1 MARGKIFST
10 ARLDDYSERVLGE
23 FGELVFASDT
33 RAGADRADRQFYR
46 FRGPRRNATGPSGGH
61 QPLASA
67 EGDRPHRRRLRQ
79 RRHCCRHGTQDS
91 LIYTLGAGS
100 RAVAEAAITFML
112 ALCTMLPFWDRQL
125 KTGNWKSRLE
135 VQGRDLDG
143 HTLGIIGLGRICQL
157 LAEMARPFNMNVI
170 AYDPFVPQEQ
180 AAAVGVRIVELDEL
194 FRTSDFVSIHCPPTS
209 EDKGLINRETLARMK
224 RGSYLVNLSRGSLVE
239 SLDALDEALESGRL
253 AGVGLDVFDP
263 AHPDVTHPIFKR
275 ENCLTSPHSMATTEG
290 ALTRIFK
297 SMADDMAAV
306 LRGERPKHVV
316 NPEVFE

>member
-1 MARGKIFST
+1 
-10 ARLDDYSERVLGE
+10 
-23 FGELVFASDT
+23 
-33 RAGADRADRQFYR
+33 
-46 FRGPRRNATGPSGGH
+46 
-61 QPLASA
+61 
-67 EGDRPHRRRLRQ
+67 
-79 RRHCCRHGTQDS
+79 
-91 LIYTLGAGS
+91 
-100 RAVAEAAITFML
+100 
-112 ALCTMLPFWDRQL
+112 
-125 KTGNWKSRLE
+125 
-135 VQGRDLDG
+135 
-143 HTLGIIGLGRICQL
+143 
-157 LAEMARPFNMNVI
+157 
-170 AYDPFVPQEQ
+170 FVPQEQ

-297 SMADDMAAV
+297 AMADDMAAV
-306 LRGERPKHVV
+306 LRGERLKHVV